1 MFISTCQYMLK
12 STHLERESR
21 LSHFL
26 SLFNF
31 PIHWNFPKQCDIDYR
46 ATTQLMVTSIIS
58 RPNKFNFK
66 QVHASDQNN
75 NSLKTRH
82 CNPSKPKCSAS
93 KNSISSLVS
102 LLTHLLHVQK
112 KDINTVTL
120 GFKTPELPI
129 SSWQQ
134 PYLSFASIHNF
145 HHRLA
150 FEWYSYAELDIKI
163 THIRNKELYINHKS
177 SIIYC
182 ENVVKQ
188 NSILGPKVSIIHNY
202 FTDTPNSL
210 SQADNFS
217 SSKLKATKKDTNFN
231 FLFFSFIFLATKHR
245 QKQNTHKKINE
256 TH

>member
-1 MFISTCQYMLK
+1 MQLFKTKVQ
-12 STHLERESR
+12 LE
-21 LSHFL
+21 L
-26 SLFNF
+26 
-31 PIHWNFPKQCDIDYR
+31 D
-46 ATTQLMVTSIIS
+46 
-58 RPNKFNFK
+58 
-66 QVHASDQNN
+66 
-75 NSLKTRH
+75 
-82 CNPSKPKCSAS
+82 SAS
-93 KNSISSLVS
+93 KNNISSLVF
-102 LLTHLLHVQK
+102 LLTHLLHAQK
-112 KDINTVTL
+112 KHKKAVTL
-120 GFKTPELPI
+120 GYKIPELPI

-134 PYLSFASIHNF
+134 PYLSFASIHNL

-245 QKQNTHKKINE
+245 QNQNTHKKNRWNSLIRTRKSWKICIPKDGLCKRDWVSEQIALQKCNNGVFFYICWRPFLVE
-256 TH
+256 N